1 MGLILIA
8 KKIHI
13 KLLHKKA
20 RAFSMTRLDQL
31 ATPVRRNGEHIRAIV
46 ERERKQALE
55 IENISRMSLSRNSP
69 TDPAAELKRKSRS
82 MSQLAGAGRR
92 PARRD
97 LSTGSVR
104 GATPQNR
111 LKPGMAHNTMR
122 KSDTS
127 KSMSQLSDSDNETM
141 KGRARIERSRK
152 LRQQVKEQ
160 LSNSNVTGA
169 ILFYDL
175 YIIYLSLFAPS
186 VKKNLFI

>member
-1 MGLILIA
+1 
-8 KKIHI
+8 
-13 KLLHKKA
+13 
-20 RAFSMTRLDQL
+20 MTRLDQL

-46 ERERKQALE
+46 ERERKQALD
-55 IENISRMSLSRNSP
+55 IENLSRLSLSRNSP
-69 TDPAAELKRKSRS
+69 TDSAAELKRKSRS

-92 PARRD
+92 TNRRD

-104 GATPQNR
+104 VATPQNR
-111 LKPGMAHNTMR
+111 LKPAIHNSMGMR

-160 LSNSNVTGA
+160 LSNSSVTGA
-169 ILFYDL
+169 IYFCFY
-175 YIIYLSLFAPS
+175 YLPYFAFCSLI
-186 VKKNLFI
+186 KCNI

>member
-1 MGLILIA
+1 
-8 KKIHI
+8 
-13 KLLHKKA
+13 
-20 RAFSMTRLDQL
+20 MTRLDQL

-55 IENISRMSLSRNSP
+55 IENLSRLSLSRNSP
-69 TDPAAELKRKSRS
+69 TDSAAAAAELKRKSRS
-82 MSQLAGAGRR
+82 MSQLAGGGAAGRR
-92 PARRD
+92 TTRRD

-111 LKPGMAHNTMR
+111 LKPAGAAHSTTMR

-160 LSNSNVTGA
+160 LSNSSVTGA
-169 ILFYDL
+169 NYFFVFFIILKCFL
-175 YIIYLSLFAPS
+175 LPC
-186 VKKNLFI
+186 